1 MVGPLVELAL
11 WDTAGKEDYDRLRL
25 LSYPDTDVILMCFS
39 VDSPDSLSRE
49 YPREVD
55 ARGGALLPQYSHN
68 PDREQEGFEERLR
81 HCQGNVIA
89 FK

>member
-1 MVGPLVELAL
+1 MELAL
-11 WDTAGKEDYDRLRL
+11 WDMAEMENYDRLRL
-25 LSYPDTDVILMCFS
+25 LSYPDTDVSLMCFS